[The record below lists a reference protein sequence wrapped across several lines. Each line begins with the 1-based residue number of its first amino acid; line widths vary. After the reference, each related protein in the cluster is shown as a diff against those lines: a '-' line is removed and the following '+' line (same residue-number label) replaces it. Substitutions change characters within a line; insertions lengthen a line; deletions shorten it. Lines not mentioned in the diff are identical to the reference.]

1 MNYEPRNSIPTLF
14 KDGLV
19 PIALNS
25 FMQKKPGLSL
35 GRIPIPK
42 TFVHNL
48 S

>member
-25 FMQKKPGLSL
+25 FMQKKKRDYLSIESQYQKHL
-35 GRIPIPK
+35 FII
-42 TFVHNL
+42 
-48 S
+48 